1 MVVFIKLGGSL
12 ITDKLVARSFRRDVA
27 RDIAAQLAQIRA
39 ERPAL
44 RILLGHGSGSFGH
57 FEARKYDIVHGI
69 ASEEQRLAHARV
81 GAVAAELTAL
91 VRAELLEAGLPA
103 LRYPPS
109 ALLTTS
115 NRRIDSLTV
124 GPLRVALEHGYFPLT
139 HGDIMLDK
147 AIGGAIISTEA
158 VFAALA
164 EPLGATEIILLGEV
178 DGVLDADGSLVPR
191 VTPQSL
197 PALLPTLGASH
208 GVDVT
213 GGMLHKVAEMVE
225 LIAQRP
231 SLSVTI
237 ANGRRDG
244 ILLDMLLHR
253 RRHGTRIAA
262 AQS

>member
-1 MVVFIKLGGSL
+1 MTVFIKLGGSL
-12 ITDKLVARSFRRDVA
+12 ITDKRVARSFRRDVT
-27 RDIAAQLAQIRA
+27 RNIAQQLAQIRA
-39 ERPAL
+39 QRPGL

-57 FEARKYDIVHGI
+57 FEARKYDIGDGI

-103 LRYPPS
+103 LRFPPS

-115 NRRIDSLTV
+115 NRRIDWLTLDA
-124 GPLRVALEHGYFPLT
+124 LRVALEHGYFPLT
-139 HGDIMLDK
+139 HGDIMLDR
-147 AIGGAIISTEA
+147 AIGGAIISTET

-164 EPLGATEIILLGEV
+164 EPLDATEIILLGEV
-178 DGVLDADGSLVPR
+178 DGVLDSNGSVVPR
-191 VTPQSL
+191 ITPDCL

-213 GGMLHKVAEMVE
+213 GGMLHKVAAMVE
-225 LIAQRP
+225 LVSQRP

-244 ILLDMLLHR
+244 ILLDLLLR
-253 RRHGTRIAA
+253 DQAHGTRIVA
-262 AQS
+262 